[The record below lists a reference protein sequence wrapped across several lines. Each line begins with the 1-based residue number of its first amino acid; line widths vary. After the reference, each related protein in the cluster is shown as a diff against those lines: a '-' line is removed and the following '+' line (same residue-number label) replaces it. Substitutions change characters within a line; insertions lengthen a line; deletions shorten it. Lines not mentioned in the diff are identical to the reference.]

1 MGPSNMEQ
9 MQTKNKFKKR
19 LRNLNSE
26 MDENSKKFD
35 VTLNHE
41 KGIYDTH
48 LWDKQYHKW
57 VRKTGPKPSLHPDPD
72 CLWN

>member
-1 MGPSNMEQ
+1 
-9 MQTKNKFKKR
+9 
-19 LRNLNSE
+19 

-48 LWDKQYHKW
+48 SWDKQYHKW